1 MSYGNDEVELGR
13 NTAFMVGQILKGAK
27 PADIPI
33 LQPTKFG
40 LALNLKPRHFSPIWR
55 DKATRGECRLL
66 ADFVEKGG
74 SCDADVTV
82 IQSV

>member
-1 MSYGNDEVELGR
+1 VQSQQMSR
-13 NTAFMVGQILKGAK
+13 
-27 PADIPI
+27 
-33 LQPTKFG
+33 
-40 LALNLKPRHFSPIWR
+40 R
-55 DKATRGECRLL
+55 